1 MSGGGPET
9 SGGSDDCGST
19 LVERR
24 ESSGVVVADVDPA
37 EAASRASRC
46 PACFSSS
53 PCICGG
59 GPPFDVE
66 FIVCDVDVEC
76 RREEGYGGERAFLRL
91 AARNI

>member
-19 LVERR
+19 LVDRL

-53 PCICGG
+53 SCLCGG
-59 GPPFDVE
+59 GRSSDVE

-76 RREEGYGGERAFLRL
+76 RCEGSYGGERHGLD
-91 AARNI
+91 